1 MGIILSEPAIVPDIF
16 CSGLAD
22 AEDMGDG
29 NMRFTLFSRQK
40 SLHDYAGT
48 FDLIVVARL
57 IMPMSAVHVAMQMT
71 MKVAGPVAMPP
82 KVRVIAH

>member
-1 MGIILSEPAIVPDIF
+1 MGVILSEPAIVPEVY

-29 NMRFTLFSRQK
+29 NFRFTFYSRQK

-48 FDLIVVARL
+48 FDLIIVARI
-57 IMPMSAVHVAMQMT
+57 IMPLAAVHAGMQMT
-71 MKVAGPVAMPP
+71 MSVAGPVAMSP
-82 KVRVIAH
+82 KLKLVN

>member
-1 MGIILSEPAIVPDIF
+1 MSEPAIVPEVY

-29 NMRFTLFSRQK
+29 NFRFTFYSRQK

-48 FDLIVVARL
+48 FDLIIVARI
-57 IMPMSAVHVAMQMT
+57 IMPLAAVHAGMQKT
-71 MKVAGPVAMPP
+71 MEATGPVAMPP
-82 KVRVIAH
+82 RLKVIAH